1 MNKATKTKKKN
12 YFLEGMKMYLKP
24 EETIDNYKQLYEEYK
39 QAYNTRKAEIDNL
52 YNELKIIK
60 KLRV

>member
-1 MNKATKTKKKN
+1 
-12 YFLEGMKMYLKP
+12 MYLKP
-24 EETIDNYKQLYEEYK
+24 EETIENYKQIYEEYK
-39 QAYNTRKAEIDNL
+39 NAYTIRKAEIDNL